1 MCNLCVSQ
9 AVGVQQQVLRQT
21 KAFLAFDRMPQS
33 PKPAKPW
40 LWFAPGESL
49 IGRGVMAALY
59 KGTVIT
65 RALSIANEDSVKVA
79 NILNGAQYLKDLHF
93 TLDGR
98 DTHYF
103 VKTGAPEADLAALRL
118 VTGRKQL
125 ENGVNVSVSQ
135 STAALGGRTRR
146 FADVELQCG
155 GLALHV
161 RYGASLDEEWARV
174 LELARQRALAS
185 AWAREAQ
192 CIRDGEAGTRQ
203 WTEAEKRQLLNGG
216 RVQGYDGYYVLSVEQ
231 YPELS
236 DSMNNIQFLR
246 QNEIG
251 KR

>member
-1 MCNLCVSQ
+1 MSLLQ
-9 AVGVQQQVLRQT
+9 AIGVQQQVLRQA
-21 KAFLAFDRMPQS
+21 KAFLAFDRMAQS
-33 PKPAKPW
+33 RKPTKPW
-40 LWFAPGESL
+40 LWFAPSEAL
-49 IGRGVMAALY
+49 IGRGIMVALY
-59 KGTVIT
+59 KGVVMT
-65 RALSIANEDSVKVA
+65 RAISIANEDSMKVA
-79 NILNGAQYLKDLHF
+79 NILSGAQYLKDLHF
-93 TLDGR
+93 TLDGL

-118 VTGRKQL
+118 VTGQKQL

-135 STAALGGRTRR
+135 STAAMGGRTRR

-155 GLALHV
+155 GLTLHV
-161 RYGASLDEEWARV
+161 RYGTSLDEEQARV

-192 CIRDGEAGTRQ
+192 CIRDGEVGTRL